1 MARVAED
8 RIREIRVR
16 YEALAPVMDERATRL
31 WVAAE
36 AKSLGRGGIAA
47 VTTATSIRGK
57 RIAIGMREVAQ
68 MELTQRAE
76 SGAGGDERPARSW
89 SAWGAPAAPRPAWRN
104 VAVR

>member
-1 MARVAED
+1 MLSMARVDED

-47 VTTATSIRGK
+47 VTAATSILRNQST
-57 RIAIGMREVAQ
+57 AIMNRFSNRWT
-68 MELTQRAE
+68 L
-76 SGAGGDERPARSW
+76 P
-89 SAWGAPAAPRPAWRN
+89 
-104 VAVR
+104 